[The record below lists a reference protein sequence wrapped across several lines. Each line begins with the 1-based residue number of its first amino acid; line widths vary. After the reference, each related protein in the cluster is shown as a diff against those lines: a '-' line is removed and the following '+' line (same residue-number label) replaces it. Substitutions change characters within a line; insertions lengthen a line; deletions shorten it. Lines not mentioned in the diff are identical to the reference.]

1 MLLPET
7 GPPAGFIFQSGEAT
21 GKTSAVPGQLEITVY
36 LKFYSDQYT
45 FDAVASWQS
54 YLFNKLISYC

>member
-45 FDAVASWQS
+45 FDAVAS
-54 YLFNKLISYC
+54 